1 MSDIEADDYLV
12 RTCASAMVDK
22 LAWSRAKGRGGW
34 HTPQCSD
41 DRLRQML
48 RDHVEKGDMVDV
60 LNLAGMILVRRMARI
75 QGERDD

>member
-1 MSDIEADDYLV
+1 
-12 RTCASAMVDK
+12 
-22 LAWSRAKGRGGW
+22 
-34 HTPQCSD
+34 
-41 DRLRQML
+41 ML